1 MDSTSWL
8 SGPALGA
15 QKWPFTGALILQG
28 YTMPDGNYDHVK
40 CPVCSMPWTEH
51 TGCSWTESQTVVTE
65 ELIQDWLRPDPG
77 AVPHPV
83 VAEACTDVSTS
94 DLSCLVLS
102 EERA

>member
-1 MDSTSWL
+1 MTDGVYNHIRCVVCGHPL
-8 SGPALGA
+8 DAL
-15 QKWPFTGALILQG
+15 
-28 YTMPDGNYDHVK
+28 H
-40 CPVCSMPWTEH
+40 S
-51 TGCSWTESQTVVTE
+51 CSWTESQTVVTE
-65 ELIQDWLRPDPG
+65 EQIQDWLRPDPG